1 MEKFGF
7 LTIRMLPQKIFQ
19 PIVSGS
25 FLSLAKVGKC
35 NALWSTAAAA
45 VSVVGLVSYFLKFNG
60 ITGVSQF
67 MQKQMSR
74 TEILTLTL
82 MVWRYNKGGGIP
94 VIVEC

>member
-1 MEKFGF
+1 M
-7 LTIRMLPQKIFQ
+7 TIRMLHQKIFQ

-35 NALWSTAAAA
+35 NALWSDAAAA

-67 MQKQMSR
+67 MEKQMVVTNRNFDFNFNELALQQGWGNS
-74 TEILTLTL
+74 
-82 MVWRYNKGGGIP
+82 YH
-94 VIVEC
+94 C